1 MKRIIGKINPDNRNV
16 SIWGAGFSGL
26 VLGYY
31 LKDQGYHVT
40 IHEKSNKVGGKIQT
54 KKTGPGLAEKA
65 ANALYLNQDGL
76 ELLKELKLEPLPA
89 SKNLKRLIFLKGKA
103 RKPLQLGLLG
113 NIAKNSYKKPPLI
126 SDGLTVADFFKPLL
140 GEENLKHF
148 LSPALGGLYAVPAEN
163 LHFRSIFPQVGNK
176 AQFDSYFSFLK
187 MFFKYHKNQ
196 PKLETSGSVSF
207 EGGMQTL
214 IDRLAEVLKHD
225 IKLNSKEK
233 PKLNNNTIICTDATS
248 ASEILKDLK
257 PELSRELARIEY
269 RALSSTTIF
278 LKREIRPLHKAF
290 GVLIP
295 LENGFQSIG
304 ILNNKAIFP
313 SNNENVSAYTLISPK
328 DLTKEEILAD
338 LKILTPELTE
348 NDIQHFEKT
357 YWDKAL
363 PIYNLQ
369 LFLAVKR
376 LHQLCMKENNLALFG
391 NYVAGISLR
400 DMISAAK
407 NFARNP
413 SDYKDF
419 IY

>member
-1 MKRIIGKINPDNRNV
+1 MKRLIGKIDPNNRNV

-31 LKDQGYHVT
+31 LKDQGYNVT
-40 IHEKSNKVGGKIQT
+40 IHERSNKVGGKIQT
-54 KKTGPGLAEKA
+54 NKSGPGLAEKA

-89 SKNLKRLIFLKGKA
+89 SKNLKRLLFIKGKA
-103 RKPLQLGLLG
+103 RKPFQFSLL
-113 NIAKNSYKKPPLI
+113 AKVASNSHKKPPLI
-126 SDGLTVADFFKPLL
+126 TDGLNVADFFRPLL
-140 GEENLKHF
+140 GEENLKHY
-148 LSPALGGLYAVPAEN
+148 LSPALGGLYAVPVDQ
-163 LHFRSIFPQVGNK
+163 LHFRSIFPQVGSK

-187 MFFKYHKNQ
+187 MFFKYHKEQ

-214 IDRLAEVLKHD
+214 VDRLAEVLRHD
-225 IKLNSKEK
+225 IRLNSKET
-233 PKLNNNTIICTDATS
+233 PKLNQNIIICTDATN
-248 ASEILKDLK
+248 ASELLNEIR
-257 PELSRELARIEY
+257 PELSDELARIEY
-269 RALSSTTIF
+269 RPLSSTTIF

-313 SNNENVSAYTLISPK
+313 ANNENVSAYTLISPK
-328 DLTKEEILAD
+328 DLTKEEILND
-338 LKILTPELTE
+338 LKLLSPDLEE
-348 NDIQHFEKT
+348 NDIEHFEKT
-357 YWDKAL
+357 YWEKAL

-369 LFLAVKR
+369 LFLAIKK
-376 LHQLCMKENNLALFG
+376 LHQLCMKETNIAIFG

-407 NFARNP
+407 SFARNP
-413 SDYKDF
+413 TDYKGF
-419 IY
+419 NF